1 MNDWDIVQPVTTGE
15 LKNLLAGSAGRL
27 LAGGT
32 DLLPGLRRAPAD
44 QPVRLID
51 ISRLADLRFI
61 REAGSEIEIGA
72 LTTHAAMTASPLIQ
86 KYAPALVK
94 ACSEIGAPQTRARGT
109 LGGNLANASPA
120 ADTVTPLLCLDSRVK
135 LASKNGERVLK
146 LDEFFLG
153 PGKTGLIS
161 GEFLNSVS
169 FGIPSGRWGTEYL
182 KLGRRNGMAIAVI
195 SVGVFL
201 ILDDAGRI
209 DTIRIAFGSA
219 APTPVRGRC
228 VEAALK
234 GNKPAPDL
242 FALAAQAVDEDI
254 SPISDVRA
262 TGDYRRNSARVLIV
276 RALESA
282 LKQAESRMP

>member
-1 MNDWDIVQPVTTGE
+1 MNDWDVVQPKTIGDLKKILTGSSG
-15 LKNLLAGSAGRL
+15 KL

-32 DLLPGLRRAPAD
+32 DLLPGLRRTPAD
-44 QPVRLID
+44 QSVSLVD
-51 ISRLADLRFI
+51 ISRLAEIRFI
-61 REAGSEIEIGA
+61 REAGGEIEIGA
-72 LTTHAAMTASPLIQ
+72 LSTHTTLTASPLIQ

-94 ACSEIGAPQTRARGT
+94 ACSGIGAPQTRARGT

-120 ADTVTPLLCLDSRVK
+120 ADTVPPLLCLNSRVK
-135 LASKNGERVLK
+135 LQSTTGDRELK

-153 PGKTGLIS
+153 PGKTGLSS
-161 GEFLNSVS
+161 GEFVYSVS
-169 FGIPSGRWGTEYL
+169 FGIPSGRWGAEYL
-182 KLGRRNGMAIAVI
+182 KLGRRNGMAIAVV

-201 ILDDAGRI
+201 TLDDAARI
-209 DTIRIAFGSA
+209 DTIRVSFGSA

-234 GNKPAPDL
+234 GNRPSPEL
-242 FALAAQAVDEDI
+242 FALAARAVDGDI

-262 TGDYRRNSARVLIV
+262 SADYRRHSARVVLV

-282 LKQAESRMP
+282 FEQAESRMA